1 MTVLD
6 AYHIFDEQHPGAVAR
21 STFNALRPR
30 EVKTTT
36 PQHHMTR

>member
-6 AYHIFDEQHPGAVAR
+6 AYHIFDERHPGAVAR

-30 EVKTTT
+30 KVKTTT
-36 PQHHMTR
+36 PHDT